1 MARSMQMSLLPAFAV
16 LALTSCHGE
25 TLSAAE
31 TTITVTEKQQ
41 GGVVRL
47 AVNGTLQVQLSASLG
62 TGYGWQPVRWNEEIL
77 RLHPD
82 VRRGDVPALGGPS
95 LQTFTFTALHAGE
108 SHLRFE
114 YRRPWER
121 GAAAARTFEI
131 EVKVE
136 S

>member
-1 MARSMQMSLLPAFAV
+1 
-16 LALTSCHGE
+16 
-25 TLSAAE
+25 LSAAE

-82 VRRGDVPALGGPS
+82 VRRGDVPALGAPS
-95 LQTFTFTALHAGE
+95 LQTFTFTALQAGE

-114 YRRPWER
+114 YRRPWE
-121 GAAAARTFEI
+121 GVAAAARTFEI